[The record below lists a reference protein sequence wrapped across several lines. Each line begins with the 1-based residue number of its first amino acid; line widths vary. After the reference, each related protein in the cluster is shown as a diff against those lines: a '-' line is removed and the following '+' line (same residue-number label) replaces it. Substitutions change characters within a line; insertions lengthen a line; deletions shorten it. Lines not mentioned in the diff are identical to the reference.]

1 MNYRI
6 KNIVAM
12 EKYETWSLEMH
23 DYVNPGSINHIII
36 IFKSFHVCKTLT
48 FTLYFTTSE
57 FQVSNKIFM
66 MTLSEICI

>member
-1 MNYRI
+1 
-6 KNIVAM
+6 
-12 EKYETWSLEMH
+12 MH

-57 FQVSNKIFM
+57 FQVSNKTFM